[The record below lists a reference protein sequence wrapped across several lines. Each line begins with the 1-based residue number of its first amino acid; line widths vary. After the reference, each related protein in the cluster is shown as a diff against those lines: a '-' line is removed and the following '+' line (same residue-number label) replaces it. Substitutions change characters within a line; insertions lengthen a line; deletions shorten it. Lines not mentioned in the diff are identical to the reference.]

1 MEQFK
6 RLSIEDFKLTTSG
19 NRSEIE
25 KMMGGVAAGC
35 HVTTCTCLGINW
47 IDDDCKDNVIMQ

>member
-6 RLSIEDFKLTTSG
+6 RLSIEDFKLSASG

-35 HVTTCTCLGINW
+35 HVTTCTAWGHTFT
-47 IDDDCKDNVIMQ
+47 DDDCNGPTIIQ